1 MAGFKTDASM
11 ARKIRVK
18 GHVVG
23 VGSGESDSK
32 SEMSDYVDGQ
42 IGNPGLLPKRRNMM
56 KATRRPFSQGA
67 LLSAGLF
74 MVLVGGGR
82 VAQGAAEHVRWDILS
97 LNATTTPPTLN
108 PGGVAYASAR
118 NPSSLKIKL
127 TGSGTFVAPA
137 SGGESSAV
145 TGGGTW
151 VTYSGCPG
159 ACTPT
164 GSGAYEVT
172 RLASW
177 EFGNL
182 ATGAFI
188 DNIADGERVN
198 GNAVLRIQYSDG
210 SSGVLGV
217 LCHGAGGKDG
227 IAEGVI
233 ATKDFVTYVDAEA
246 PDGPS
251 VDKNRTI
258 FHFE

>member
-1 MAGFKTDASM
+1 MRSETRRIS
-11 ARKIRVK
+11 RVAL
-18 GHVVG
+18 VLVAVLLAVI
-23 VGSGESDSK
+23 VGSHKVRG
-32 SEMSDYVDGQ
+32 DG
-42 IGNPGLLPKRRNMM
+42 
-56 KATRRPFSQGA
+56 
-67 LLSAGLF
+67 
-74 MVLVGGGR
+74 
-82 VAQGAAEHVRWDILS
+82 AQHVSWDIIS
-97 LNATTTPPTLN
+97 LNATTTPLTLN

-151 VTYSGCPG
+151 ETFSGCPS
-159 ACTPT
+159 ACKST
-164 GSGAYEVT
+164 GGGGYVVT
-172 RLASW
+172 KLASW

-182 ATGAFI
+182 ATGPFI
-188 DNIADGERVN
+188 DNISDGERVN
-198 GNAVLRIQYSDG
+198 ANAVLLIQYSDG

-217 LCHGAGGKDG
+217 LCHGAGGRDG

-233 ATKDFVTYVDAEA
+233 ATKDFVTYVDSEA

-258 FHFE
+258 FHFEP

>member
-1 MAGFKTDASM
+1 
-11 ARKIRVK
+11 
-18 GHVVG
+18 
-23 VGSGESDSK
+23 
-32 SEMSDYVDGQ
+32 
-42 IGNPGLLPKRRNMM
+42 M
-56 KATRRPFSQGA
+56 KATRRSFSRGA
-67 LLSAGLF
+67 LLSVALL
-74 MVLVGGGR
+74 MVLAGGVR
-82 VAQGAAEHVRWDILS
+82 VVQGAAEHVRWDVVS
-97 LNATTTPPTLN
+97 LDATTTPPTIN
-108 PGGVAYASAR
+108 PGGVAYAFAR

-127 TGSGTFVAPA
+127 TGTGTFVAPA

-151 VTYSGCPG
+151 VTYSGCPS

-164 GSGAYEVT
+164 GSGTYEVT

-182 ATGAFI
+182 AIGALI
-188 DNIADGERVN
+188 DNVGDLNERVN
-198 GNAVLRIQYSDG
+198 GNAILRIQYSDG

-217 LCHGAGGKDG
+217 LCHGAGGRDG

-246 PDGPS
+246 PGAPS